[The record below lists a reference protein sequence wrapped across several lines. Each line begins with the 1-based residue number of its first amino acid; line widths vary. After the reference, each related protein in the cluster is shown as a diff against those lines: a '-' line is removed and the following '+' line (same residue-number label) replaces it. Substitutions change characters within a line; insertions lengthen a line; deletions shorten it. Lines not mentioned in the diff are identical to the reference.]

1 MFSIN
6 REIISTK
13 KAPVAIGPYSQA
25 IKFNNLIFVSGQIA
39 INPDSNTLINGDIT
53 IQTKQVIENLKA
65 ILESAESSLQ
75 KVLKVTIFITNMK
88 DFDRVN
94 EVYSEYFNTTLP
106 ARACVE
112 VTNLPKGAKVEME
125 AIAYGD

>member
-1 MFSIN
+1 VFPIN
-6 REIISTK
+6 RKIINTK
-13 KAPVAIGPYSQA
+13 AAPAAIGPYSQA

-39 INPDSNTLINGDIT
+39 LNPDSNTLINGDIT

-94 EVYSEYFNTTLP
+94 EVYSEYFDMTLP

-112 VTNLPKGAKVEME
+112 VANLPKGAKVEME